1 MTAAAAA
8 DEVDSAAPKRWRA
21 VLATCSLPLAIYVAS
36 RVAQV
41 AMVAWLLP
49 PGSDGG
55 VRGRLLSWDTGWFVR
70 VARDGY
76 PHGYTFDEAGNL
88 TANGLAFFP
97 AFPSLIRCVHWVTGA
112 GFEDSALIAGSL
124 SGALATLA
132 VFALGERLYNRR
144 VGLVLATL
152 FCAQPMS
159 VVLSMGYSEGL
170 FVAFVAAAL
179 LAAHRDAWL
188 LAGWAGLGACLTRPT
203 GAALALAL
211 AAVAVWRLGLGPSN
225 DPSSGLAS
233 GPSSGPAGGARRWRV
248 LAGTGLALAGVPA
261 YLLWVGIR
269 SGSLHAWFDIQTAGW
284 GTTFDA
290 GASVWAFALETLRT
304 GDDWVAVSVVWLL
317 LATVLLCALAVLQ
330 RVWWPLVGYGLLS
343 VILVVGQAGF
353 YHSKI
358 RLLVPA
364 LVILVPLARV
374 LARARTQ
381 VAFLVLIGYSLAGL
395 WYGAHMIT
403 VWRFAI

>member
-1 MTAAAAA
+1 MIAPAA
-8 DEVDSAAPKRWRA
+8 DEADSENRGRWAAPRT
-21 VLATCSLPLAIYVAS
+21 VLVSCSMPLAIYVAS
-36 RVAQV
+36 RLAQV
-41 AMVAWLLP
+41 AMIAWLLP
-49 PGSDGG
+49 ANSDGG

-76 PHGYTFDEAGNL
+76 PSGYTFDEVGNL

-97 AFPSLIRCVHWVTGA
+97 AFPSLIRGVHWVTGV
-112 GFEDSALIAGSL
+112 GFENSALIAGAL
-124 SGALATLA
+124 TGALATLA
-132 VFALGERLYNRR
+132 VFALGDRLYGRR

-170 FVAFVAAAL
+170 FVACVAAAL

-188 LAGWAGLGACLTRPT
+188 LAGLAGLGACLTRPT

-211 AAVAVWRLGLGPSN
+211 AAVAVWRFGS
-225 DPSSGLAS
+225 A
-233 GPSSGPAGGARRWRV
+233 PADGVPRWRV
-248 LAGTGLALAGVPA
+248 LTGTGLALVGVPA
-261 YLLWVGIR
+261 YLLWVGVR
-269 SGSLHAWFDIQTAGW
+269 AGSLYAWFDIQTAGW

-290 GASVWAFALETLRT
+290 GSSAWTFVLDTLRD
-304 GDDWVAVSVVWLL
+304 GDEWVAVSVAWLL
-317 LATVLLCALAVLQ
+317 VATVLLCVLAVLQ
-330 RVWWPLVGYGLLS
+330 RVWWPLAGYGLLT
-343 VILVVGQAGF
+343 VVLVVGQAGF

-364 LVILVPLARV
+364 LVILVPLAV
-374 LARARTQ
+374 PLARARTR
-381 VAFLVLIGYSLAGL
+381 VAVLVLLGYCLAGL